1 MKGIQGL
8 ILALALGIA
17 GALFNWAYLA
27 SRAKEVEMREFV
39 AIAPGTSLNRGD
51 TIREEQLARLSIP
64 AQAVGNLGDF
74 AVLYSARQTVI
85 GRPVWRVKL
94 GGALLLTDDLRT
106 PPPEL
111 VIGQNPGPDGEEVG
125 LSIPV
130 GGAMVTSLFDPG
142 DLVSFVT
149 NTTHYNHPTLAAKP
163 AEAGKDAAKGAK
175 PVPVTD
181 PSVPITETEII
192 GPFKILALGNRL
204 GNLDVMKANRMSP
217 AQENVLTISVKLVD
231 GALEPKAQK
240 LLNMIN
246 ATNGQQFKVIMY
258 SRKKKL

>member
-17 GALFNWAYLA
+17 GAFFNWAYLA
-27 SRAKEVEMREFV
+27 SRAKEVAMVDFV
-39 AIAPGTSLNRGD
+39 AIKPGASLNRGD
-51 TIREEQLARLSIP
+51 TIREDQIDRLSIP
-64 AQAVGNLGDF
+64 ASAVGNLREYTVVYG
-74 AVLYSARQTVI
+74 ARQTVI
-85 GRPVWRVKL
+85 GRPVWRVKP
-94 GGALLLTDDLRT
+94 GGSLLLTDDLRT
-106 PPPEL
+106 PPPVL
-111 VIGQNPGPDGEEVG
+111 NIGENSGPDGEEVG

-149 NTTHYNHPTLAAKP
+149 NTTHYSRPTP
-163 AEAGKDAAKGAK
+163 AVRPADPDKDPKAAK

-192 GPFKILALGNRL
+192 GPFKILAMGNRL
-204 GNLDVMKANRMSP
+204 GSLEVMKANRMSP
-217 AQENVLTISVKLVD
+217 AQENVLTISVKLVE
-231 GALEPKAQK
+231 GTLELKAQK

-246 ATNGQQFKVIMY
+246 AANGQQYKVIMY
-258 SRKKKL
+258 ARKKK

>member
-106 PPPEL
+106 PMKEL
-111 VIGQNPGPDGEEVG
+111 VINENPSPGEEEVG
-125 LSIPV
+125 MFIPLTSV
-130 GGAMVTSLFDPG
+130 VVTQLLEPG
-142 DLVSFVT
+142 DLVSFAA
-149 NTTHYNHPTLAAKP
+149 NTTHYSRPTLASKP
-163 AEAGKDAAKGAK
+163 AENGKDAAKGVK

-192 GPFKILALGNRL
+192 GPFKILSLGNRL
-204 GNLDVMKANRMSP
+204 GSRDVMIANRMSP
-217 AQENVLTISVKLVD
+217 TNENVLTISVKIVD
-231 GALEPKAQK
+231 GVMEPKAQK
-240 LLNMIN
+240 LLNIVQTN
-246 ATNGQQFKVIMY
+246 AHLTAMLHG
-258 SRKKKL
+258 RKKK